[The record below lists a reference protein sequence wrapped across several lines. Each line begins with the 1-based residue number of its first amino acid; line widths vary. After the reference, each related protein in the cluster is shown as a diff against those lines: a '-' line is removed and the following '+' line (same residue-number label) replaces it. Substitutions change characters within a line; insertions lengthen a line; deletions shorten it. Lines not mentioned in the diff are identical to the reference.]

1 MKDKPIEVTIFK
13 IGSKLFVDPTAEEDE
28 SAEARVTMAT
38 NEKGNLCAMQKGG
51 NGFFTRD
58 ELLQA
63 ADIAAEKGKDLRK
76 LL

>member
-1 MKDKPIEVTIFK
+1 MTIFK
-13 IGSKLFVDPTAEEDE
+13 IGSKLFVDPTVEENE
-28 SAEARVTMAT
+28 SIEARVTMAT

-63 ADIAAEKGKDLRK
+63 ADIAVEKGKELRK